1 MNLEEMTLLFTEQ
14 KGNYP
19 QNVKWHHELIGQYI
33 NPHTKRSATD
43 ILRDFEK
50 SSWITSYLEA
60 RFERTNGLKG
70 GGCCLVHFITFE
82 SC

>member
-1 MNLEEMTLLFTEQ
+1 MTLLFTEQ

-50 SSWITSYLEA
+50 SSWITSIWKPDLKEQ
-60 RFERTNGLKG
+60 NGLQG
-70 GGCCLVHFITFE
+70 
-82 SC
+82 